1 MLPDTAAKIKKKKKK
16 KRKRR
21 AAAAE
26 DTLAVE
32 DRPLLK
38 PAPAVTSPPLPVG
51 VPPTAAPAAL
61 PSAKGPPAPAATC
74 LEFHAEIVAW
84 LAKRKLELP
93 AATSGLA
100 ARHESIAAYAVA
112 LCEGL
117 GGPQPGLRER
127 ERRALV
133 RFATQRAAAAAAP
146 PPSERHSSSS
156 EEDEDGLAE
165 AAAVV
170 GGLPVVEGG
179 AWPAG
184 LEFSSEY
191 RWGASVPE
199 ELRLRCP
206 RLSRGLLTL
215 PPFGPPPLH
224 WPPPT
229 HPRNRAHIR
238 PPPPPRPPPHPRSRA
253 ARRLLGRQVHPSRA
267 AAAHCSPVAPRAP
280 QTDSRPEPPL
290 LRPGGG
296 AVRAVRLEAARSRG
310 VGARLHRRGERG
322 RLRGPRL

>member
-1 MLPDTAAKIKKKKKK
+1 MLPNAAAKIKKKKKK

-32 DRPLLK
+32 LT
-38 PAPAVTSPPLPVG
+38 PAPAVTSPPLPAA
-51 VPPTAAPAAL
+51 AAPAAPAAP
-61 PSAKGPPAPAATC
+61 PSAKVPPAPAATC

-100 ARHESIAAYAVA
+100 ARHESIAAYAAA
-112 LCEGL
+112 LCEAL
-117 GGPQPGLRER
+117 GGPQPELRER

-133 RFATQRAAAAAAP
+133 RFVTQRAAAAAAP

-156 EEDEDGLAE
+156 EEDEDGVAE
-165 AAAVV
+165 AAAVA

-206 RLSRGLLTL
+206 RF
-215 PPFGPPPLH
+215 P
-224 WPPPT
+224 
-229 HPRNRAHIR
+229 
-238 PPPPPRPPPHPRSRA
+238 A
-253 ARRLLGRQVHPSRA
+253 AS
-267 AAAHCSPVAPRAP
+267 
-280 QTDSRPEPPL
+280 
-290 LRPGGG
+290 
-296 AVRAVRLEAARSRG
+296 
-310 VGARLHRRGERG
+310 
-322 RLRGPRL
+322 